1 MKTSKTISIFVDE
14 SGNFGDLSDPAR
26 YCIIAFVIHDALSD
40 ISRFG
45 EDLDRA
51 YSDLGLDPSTF
62 LFHTAPLIRQEG
74 VFSAMNRRMRG
85 RILERMLT
93 FVRRVDFR
101 YRCFCLDTKF
111 ANSADQIFERLKVE
125 IGNFLTAYFPDQSGV
140 QGVSVYYDAGQKA
153 VSRLLQ
159 EVFAEVVSISVAFV
173 EGVRQIDYKL
183 FQVADLVCTTS
194 LIEQRLTDG
203 LPMTHSE
210 MRFFGGPRDFK
221 RNILKKI
228 KAKEI

>member
-1 MKTSKTISIFVDE
+1 MKNSKTISIFVDE

-26 YCIIAFVIHDALSD
+26 YCIIAFVIHDAFSD

-74 VFSAMNRRMRG
+74 VFFAMNRRMRG

-111 ANSADQIFERLKVE
+111 ANSADQIFERLKVQ
-125 IGNFLTAYFPDQSGV
+125 IGNFFNGVFPR
-140 QGVSVYYDAGQKA
+140 SVGCAG
-153 VSRLLQ
+153 SLGLL
-159 EVFAEVVSISVAFV
+159 
-173 EGVRQIDYKL
+173 
-183 FQVADLVCTTS
+183 
-194 LIEQRLTDG
+194 
-203 LPMTHSE
+203 
-210 MRFFGGPRDFK
+210 
-221 RNILKKI
+221 
-228 KAKEI
+228 